1 MFSRPLEKARGERA
15 DPRRQGVVGFLSP
28 GPLRLIPEKDRRV
41 VAEALGDGLNRNVL
55 IEEGGGMDATKIMG
69 SRLAAPV
76 YGLQEVHHFGWS
88 LYQCGRG
95 ADGCRHGN
103 CCPVDQRF
111 RPRVL
116 DKRYTGCVLTDAGE
130 RRTQYLAGTA
140 DLSRSDLP

>member
-88 LYQCGRG
+88 LYQ
-95 ADGCRHGN
+95 
-103 CCPVDQRF
+103 
-111 RPRVL
+111 
-116 DKRYTGCVLTDAGE
+116 
-130 RRTQYLAGTA
+130 
-140 DLSRSDLP
+140 